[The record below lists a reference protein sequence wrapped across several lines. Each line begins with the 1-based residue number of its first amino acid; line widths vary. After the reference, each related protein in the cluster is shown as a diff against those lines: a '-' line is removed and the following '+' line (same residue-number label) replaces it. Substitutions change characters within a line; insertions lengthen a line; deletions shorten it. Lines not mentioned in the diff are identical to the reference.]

1 MVSWVKLRSVS
12 VSMGFFAGAIIMLLE
27 CIQIMHI
34 YRLFMSCGRVEC
46 EDVMIN
52 LTVKFLRD
60 ECVIHTSQAKLAL
73 HINSLML
80 F

>member
-1 MVSWVKLRSVS
+1 MGVIIIIKL
-12 VSMGFFAGAIIMLLE
+12 FQ
-27 CIQIMHI
+27 CIQMTHI
-34 YRLFMSCGRVEC
+34 YCLFMSCGHEEF

-60 ECVIHTSQAKLAL
+60 ECVIHISLAKLAL
-73 HINSLML
+73 NINAMIL